1 MLETFKFFDS
11 PKKESSEKSD
21 KICASPG
28 SRTQAT
34 MNGVIVRRRNNTS
47 KARRIAEWKES
58 LAKYRVVKRSLFT
71 CGDSKNGLMGNILG
85 KI

>member
-1 MLETFKFFDS
+1 
-11 PKKESSEKSD
+11 
-21 KICASPG
+21 
-28 SRTQAT
+28 
-34 MNGVIVRRRNNTS
+34 MNGVIIRRRNNTS